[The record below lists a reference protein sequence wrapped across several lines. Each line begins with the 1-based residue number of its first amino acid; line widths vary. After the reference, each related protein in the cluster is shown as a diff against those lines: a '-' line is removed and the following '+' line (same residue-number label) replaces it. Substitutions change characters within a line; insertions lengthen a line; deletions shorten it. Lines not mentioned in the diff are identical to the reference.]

1 MKFKDRIIEIICG
14 IAFLGMLMPIIILAI
29 EPPVNYIMVGGLIL
43 TLLLIGACEAWDKWR
58 KR

>member
-1 MKFKDRIIEIICG
+1 MKFKDKIIEIICG
-14 IAFLGMLMPIIILAI
+14 IAFLCMLMPIIILAI

-43 TLLLIGACEAWDKWR
+43 VLLLIGACEAWDRWR

>member
-1 MKFKDRIIEIICG
+1 MKFKDRIIKIICG
-14 IAFLGMLMPIIILAI
+14 IAFLCMLMPIIILAI

-43 TLLLIGACEAWDKWR
+43 VLLLIGACEAWDRWR